1 MTNAT
6 LNFKTAPGHEV
17 LAAAGKK
24 MLRPGGKAATEMLF
38 EWADFQPGETVL
50 ELAASFGYSSIALAE
65 RFGVKVVGVE
75 KNPDSVARARANIA
89 AAGLT
94 AQVEIVE
101 GDIFHLERISEQFD
115 YVLAEAIM
123 TMQSPSGK
131 AKIISGIGDR
141 LKPGGKFLSHEML
154 VRNQEAEIHQALSEV
169 IRVNSMPLSESNW
182 IAVCENAGL
191 LVEKHLAGAMGLLN
205 VGRMI
210 QDEGFLDTVR
220 ILWNILT
227 KSQIRDRI
235 LAIRRVFQK
244 YDRDLG
250 YIILCATK
258 QSSGSQKL

>member
-1 MTNAT
+1 M
-6 LNFKTAPGHEV
+6 
-17 LAAAGKK
+17 
-24 MLRPGGKAATEMLF
+24 
-38 EWADFQPGETVL
+38 

-154 VRNQEAEIHQALSEV
+154 ARNQEAEICVEFSK
-169 IRVNSMPLSESNW
+169 ST
-182 IAVCENAGL
+182 IA
-191 LVEKHLAGAMGLLN
+191 
-205 VGRMI
+205 I
-210 QDEGFLDTVR
+210 
-220 ILWNILT
+220 
-227 KSQIRDRI
+227 
-235 LAIRRVFQK
+235 
-244 YDRDLG
+244 
-250 YIILCATK
+250 
-258 QSSGSQKL
+258 